1 MMVVCTEDTAQ
12 SYIAQARS
20 SGRSRPRRPRKGA
33 RIPPSY
39 WIAISAGVRPLNQ
52 WQSTRRGSRWVAGR
66 FVHRAEYR
74 VRLDRFTFND
84 ADDIRALFSDLIGK
98 KVDDSFVL
106 IPPFYTTGGAEIT
119 VGRNVFINQN
129 CTL

>member
-1 MMVVCTEDTAQ
+1 M
-12 SYIAQARS
+12 
-20 SGRSRPRRPRKGA
+20 
-33 RIPPSY
+33 
-39 WIAISAGVRPLNQ
+39 RPLNQ